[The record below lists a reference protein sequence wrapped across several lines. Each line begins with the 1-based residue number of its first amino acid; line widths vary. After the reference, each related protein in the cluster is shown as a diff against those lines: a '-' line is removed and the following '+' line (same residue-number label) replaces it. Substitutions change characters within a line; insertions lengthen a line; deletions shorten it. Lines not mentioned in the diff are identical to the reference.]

1 MRGDL
6 LISLFQAHAECDN
19 KKFLEIAQEIIQEE
33 SRAKHNLLAKNLK
46 KILTSPQLDV
56 FCSNSFSKRYKANIP
71 LPRDS
76 DKGFPLFEIKEYYFE
91 MNDLILNVEVGDRLN
106 YLLDE
111 LKSSEILAKYGLK
124 PKQKIL
130 FCGPPG
136 TGKTLSAKVISS
148 MLGYP
153 LVYVKF
159 DSIVSSYLG
168 ETATNLRKVFD
179 FISQGEWVVLFD
191 EFDIIGKKR
200 DDPYEHGEIKRVVNN
215 FMQMMD
221 NFEGNSLLIAAT
233 NHQYLLDSAIWRR
246 FDDILYFDMPDK
258 ARREKI
264 FNKYLKV
271 LKREDDL
278 NLMQMAEQT
287 DGFSPADIAQ
297 ICEEALRRTII
308 DNKLEVANKDIMWAI
323 KQQQR
328 KKMVMKMV

>member
-6 LISLFQAHAECDN
+6 LIRLFQAHAENNDEN
-19 KKFLEIAQEIIQEE
+19 FLEVAQEIISEE
-33 SRAKHNLLAKNLK
+33 NRAKHNLLAKNLK
-46 KILTSPQLDV
+46 KVLVSPHSDI
-56 FCSNSFSKRYKANIP
+56 FNSNSFSKRYKASLP

-91 MNDLILNVEVGDRLN
+91 IEDLILNDELMSRLK
-106 YLLDE
+106 YLLE
-111 LKSSEILAKYGLK
+111 EVKSSEILAKYGLK

-148 MLGYP
+148 ILGYP
-153 LVYVKF
+153 LVYINF

-179 FISQGEWVVLFD
+179 FISQGEWIVLFD

-221 NFEGNSLLIAAT
+221 NYEGNSLLIAAT

-246 FDDILYFDMPDK
+246 FDDILYFDMPDEI
-258 ARREKI
+258 RRTHI
-264 FNKYLKV
+264 FNKYLRV
-271 LKREDDL
+271 LKRDDDL
-278 NLMQMAEQT
+278 NLMQLAKQT
-287 DGFSPADIAQ
+287 DCFSPADIAQ
-297 ICEEALRRTII
+297 TCEDALRRIII
-308 DNKLEVANKDIMWAI
+308 DNRQDISHEDLIWAI
-323 KQQQR
+323 KHQQR
-328 KKMVMKMV
+328 KKKIMKMM

>member
-6 LISLFQAHAECDN
+6 LINLFQAYTEN
-19 KKFLEIAQEIIQEE
+19 NNNKFLEVAHEIIKEE
-33 SRAKHNLLAKNLK
+33 NRAKHNLLAKNLK
-46 KILTSPQLDV
+46 KVLASQQLDV
-56 FCSNSFSKRYKANIP
+56 FSSNSFSKRYKANIP

-76 DKGFPLFEIKEYYFE
+76 DKGFPLFEIKEYYFD
-91 MNDLILNVEVGDRLN
+91 MNDLILNDELGDRIN

-111 LKSSEILAKYGLK
+111 MRSSEILSKYGLK

-136 TGKTLSAKVISS
+136 TGKTLSSKVISS
-148 MLGYP
+148 VLGYP
-153 LVYVKF
+153 LVYIKF

-221 NFEGNSLLIAAT
+221 NYEGNSLLIAAT

-246 FDDILYFDMPDK
+246 FDDILYFDMPDEV
-258 ARREKI
+258 RREKI

-271 LKREDDL
+271 LKREDNL
-278 NLMQMAEQT
+278 NLIQMAKQT

-297 ICEEALRRTII
+297 ICEEALRRCII
-308 DNKLEVANKDIMWAI
+308 DNKLEVTHEDILWAI
-323 KQQQR
+323 KHQQR
-328 KKMVMKMV
+328 KKKIMKMV